1 MVERLVSVIIPIYN
15 IPVQYI
21 EECVQSI
28 LRQTYDCFE
37 LLLVDDGSA
46 DVCREYC
53 SHLPNKDSRIHVILQ
68 ENQGVSVARN
78 TGLKNAKGEFIAF
91 IDADDY
97 IEKDYF
103 EYLLSLINGHCADI
117 AVCDYDF
124 IYKNG
129 IAKSGNKRLGNLIS
143 YNTNQ
148 ALQQILLRKA
158 FGCSSAS
165 RMYKR
170 EIISDISFPV
180 DVKNGE
186 DINFSWN
193 VFKNAKR
200 VVFSPEIKYHYRQRA
215 GSAVHSLYNND
226 RSSVINV
233 VREIKDECCTYYSDL
248 YPDAVY
254 RYAQAVLEVVE
265 HSNWDN
271 KMKQFKSEIRNNFI
285 ILVKSGNV
293 TKEFKFA
300 IIVSSISLRIYR
312 VIKNLVNKYRE
323 ETKYYLFE

>member
-1 MVERLVSVIIPIYN
+1 MVERLVSVIVPIYN

-21 EECVQSI
+21 EECVQSM
-28 LRQTYDCFE
+28 LRQTYDYFE

-53 SHLPNKDSRIHVILQ
+53 SHLANRDSRIHVILQ
-68 ENQGVSVARN
+68 ENKGVSAARN

-103 EYLLSLINGHCADI
+103 EYLLSLIDGHCADI

-148 ALQQILLRKA
+148 ALQQILLRKS

-180 DVKNGE
+180 LL
-186 DINFSWN
+186 NF
-193 VFKNAKR
+193 
-200 VVFSPEIKYHYRQRA
+200 
-215 GSAVHSLYNND
+215 
-226 RSSVINV
+226 
-233 VREIKDECCTYYSDL
+233 
-248 YPDAVY
+248 
-254 RYAQAVLEVVE
+254 
-265 HSNWDN
+265 
-271 KMKQFKSEIRNNFI
+271 
-285 ILVKSGNV
+285 
-293 TKEFKFA
+293 
-300 IIVSSISLRIYR
+300 
-312 VIKNLVNKYRE
+312 
-323 ETKYYLFE
+323 FEK